1 MAEII
6 SINEHKQRL
15 WDAFVAAQKQAQQS
29 GLISDGIAAGHA
41 WRRWLDLYMTDEQR
55 EFLGRR
61 SA

>member
-15 WDAFVAAQKQAQQS
+15 WDAFVDAQRIAQKS
-29 GLISDGIAAGHA
+29 GSINDGIAAGHA
-41 WRRWLDLYMTDEQR
+41 WRRWLDAFMTDEQKD
-55 EFLGRR
+55 FLGRR